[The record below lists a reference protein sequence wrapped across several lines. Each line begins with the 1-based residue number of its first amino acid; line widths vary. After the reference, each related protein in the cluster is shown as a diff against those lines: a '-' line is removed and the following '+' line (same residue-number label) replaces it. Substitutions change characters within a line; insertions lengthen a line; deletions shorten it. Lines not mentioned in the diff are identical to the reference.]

1 MCRNLHLIKLSSS
14 MSKTDKSRRSLLG
27 TQSCQKQLFHGLVV
41 FFSFKSRLRALCG
54 VLAGLGS
61 NLAAVQVAGVGG
73 IYPLKGSSIPSR
85 HPSRAAVFPVP
96 DEPHTSRKNLD
107 LPWNTFLVSFD
118 STLTRSACLGFLAWC
133 GRAGELTASSSTS
146 SLFAGLPSF
155 ALLWCDPSWVP
166 WPVCQPTAWSPI
178 PWSLS
183 GRIPHCYCC
192 HCQHAW
198 DCPRWLGVPGHPLV
212 GCWQQTVI

>member
-1 MCRNLHLIKLSSS
+1 MCRNLHLIKLFSS

-61 NLAAVQVAGVGG
+61 NLAAAQVAGVGG

-85 HPSRAAVFPVP
+85 HPSKAAVFPVP

-146 SLFAGLPSF
+146 FLFAGCPHLPCF
-155 ALLWCDPSWVP
+155 GV
-166 WPVCQPTAWSPI
+166 I
-178 PWSLS
+178 PAGCLGLFVSQQHGHPFLD
-183 GRIPHCYCC
+183 
-192 HCQHAW
+192 HCQEGSLIVTVAIVSMHET
-198 DCPRWLGVPGHPLV
+198 VPDDLV
-212 GCWQQTVI
+212 FLVILW